1 MKDFIEKLVK
11 DAPGAAK
18 ALGNTLC
25 GRFVGQ
31 IADGFGD
38 DPEVRAHVSLYLA
51 LRQTFPGNSIVAVPK
66 MWERMVKRASDHNDV
81 FDGVEGVAPEEL
93 AEWKA
98 QLGPSERDVL
108 KQALPT
114 IMRILKEEG
123 PTATLKAWYD
133 IGPIGQHSLAV
144 YAEQGLWKSVT
155 RYEGWD
161 SPDGAALRE
170 EAVKSVEP
178 TSKLVT
184 TLDESLKDELEE
196 ARSRGVRVAPR
207 GHRQAA

>member
-25 GRFVGQ
+25 GRFIGQ

-51 LRQTFPGNSIVAVPK
+51 LRKTFPGNNIVAAPK

-81 FDGVEGVAPEEL
+81 FEGITDVSPEEL

-98 QLGPSERDVL
+98 ELGPSERDVL
-108 KQALPT
+108 RQALPT

-123 PTATLKAWYD
+123 PSATLKAWYE
-133 IGPIGQHSLAV
+133 ISPVGQHSLAV
-144 YAEQGLWKSVT
+144 YAEQGLWRSVT

-161 SPDGAALRE
+161 SEDGATLRQ
-170 EAVKSVEP
+170 EAVDSVEP
-178 TSKLVT
+178 TSTLVT
-184 TLDESLKDELEE
+184 KLDESIKDELDE

-207 GHRQAA
+207 GNRQAA